1 MTQIDHVFVFPRD
14 PAALQR
20 RLDMEGLVPSFRR
33 DHPGQ
38 GTANVCYCFE
48 NTYLELLRVEDA
60 TAEQHPHVARTALIR
75 RGSGDA
81 SVCPIGIAWRNEADG
96 TMDVDT
102 WHYEPPFLPAG
113 ASIAVA
119 TESDDPTAP
128 FVFRS
133 PGDRPPSEWTDGRA
147 GALQRNAGLGRVERI
162 ILRHPPGYRPGPAI
176 AELVR
181 HTMLSVETAPR
192 WSLSL
197 EITRL
202 SGGQPMHLDD
212 IC

>member
-60 TAEQHPHVARTALIR
+60 TAERHPHVARTALIR

-119 TESDDPTAP
+119 T
-128 FVFRS
+128 
-133 PGDRPPSEWTDGRA
+133 
-147 GALQRNAGLGRVERI
+147 
-162 ILRHPPGYRPGPAI
+162 
-176 AELVR
+176 
-181 HTMLSVETAPR
+181 
-192 WSLSL
+192 
-197 EITRL
+197 
-202 SGGQPMHLDD
+202 
-212 IC
+212 